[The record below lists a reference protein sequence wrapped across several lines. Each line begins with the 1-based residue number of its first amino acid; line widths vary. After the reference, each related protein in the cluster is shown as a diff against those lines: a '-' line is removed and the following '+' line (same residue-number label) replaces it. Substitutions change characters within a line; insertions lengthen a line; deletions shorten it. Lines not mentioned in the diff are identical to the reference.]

1 MRLKDLGKLD
11 LTSWKGA
18 VSSRASAGTSF
29 LSFCRWKVAVLMPSA
44 ARVGPAFLAAPGLI
58 RKPKRRRQYQES
70 ARTQFHVGRMGGSP
84 TIVYWMEAR
93 VACLRRGVSFGSVR
107 GNRPGSGAL
116 LTRLVLRAG
125 GREGG
130 GGGALPSLSSRLTR
144 RLFSFAIALLIRPPS
159 PPSLSPSPSPFFHFY
174 AFIPSQKG
182 LFQLQLSFKDAHS
195 PLLCL
200 PFSPRPRPAPSFTV
214 PRSVE
219 MSLFRYMRNCICA
232 PPLTSPSSSSL
243 PHPPLAR
250 LLLP

>member
-29 LSFCRWKVAVLMPSA
+29 LSLCRWKVAVLMPSA

-107 GNRPGSGAL
+107 GNRPGSGTL

-125 GREGG
+125 GRRGG
-130 GGGALPSLSSRLTR
+130 GSPFSLISAHAAPFLLCHCPSYPAALPSL
-144 RLFSFAIALLIRPPS
+144 A
-159 PPSLSPSPSPFFHFY
+159 
-174 AFIPSQKG
+174 
-182 LFQLQLSFKDAHS
+182 
-195 PLLCL
+195 L
-200 PFSPRPRPAPSFTV
+200 PFSLAV
-214 PRSVE
+214 
-219 MSLFRYMRNCICA
+219 L
-232 PPLTSPSSSSL
+232 PLL
-243 PHPPLAR
+243 RVHPLAER
-250 LLLP
+250 IVSITAFI

>member
-29 LSFCRWKVAVLMPSA
+29 LSLCRWKVAVLMPSA

-130 GGGALPSLSSRLTR
+130 RGGLSLLSHLGSPDAFSPLPLPFLSG
-144 RLFSFAIALLIRPPS
+144 RPPLPRS
-159 PPSLSPSPSPFFHFY
+159 PLLPRRSSTFTRSSPRRKDCFNYSFHLRTPTRSSYVSPSPL
-174 AFIPSQKG
+174 A
-182 LFQLQLSFKDAHS
+182 
-195 PLLCL
+195 
-200 PFSPRPRPAPSFTV
+200 PAPPPLSLCRALWRC
-214 PRSVE
+214 PCSVACE
-219 MSLFRYMRNCICA
+219 TAFA
-232 PPLTSPSSSSL
+232 PPPLTSPSS
-243 PHPPLAR
+243 PHPPRAR